1 MGATSVNHYK
11 STAFDNIEPLFVAKY
26 GPPDKSEVQEI
37 ESVTGVK
44 YQSREERWMRD
55 SRIVSLSERGGA
67 GKVDRMSIVILT
79 GEYSSFVEKMKK
91 EKLKND
97 GKRL

>member
-1 MGATSVNHYK
+1 
-11 STAFDNIEPLFVAKY
+11 
-26 GPPDKSEVQEI
+26 
-37 ESVTGVK
+37 SVTGVK

>member
-1 MGATSVNHYK
+1 
-11 STAFDNIEPLFVAKY
+11 
-26 GPPDKSEVQEI
+26 
-37 ESVTGVK
+37 
-44 YQSREERWMRD
+44 
-55 SRIVSLSERGGA
+55 
-67 GKVDRMSIVILT
+67 MSIVILT